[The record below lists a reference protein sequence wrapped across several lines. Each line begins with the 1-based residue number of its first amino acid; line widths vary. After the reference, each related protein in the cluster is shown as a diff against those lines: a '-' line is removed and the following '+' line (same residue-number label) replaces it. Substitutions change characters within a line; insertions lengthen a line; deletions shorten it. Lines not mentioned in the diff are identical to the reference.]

1 MWTLQLLNRLAECRL
16 DLLPFVTRLSRKDTT
31 HIAVALAGLLLA
43 PSVLRPADQTIQVV
57 AVTNSADFQPGL
69 PQKGSLASIFCT
81 GLQGGPGVITAPSQ
95 PPLPTE
101 ITVAGSSVSVWVNFV
116 QAPILAIA
124 FEQGYQQINVQVPWE
139 APQNPLFVQ
148 VFQGSNMG
156 YLVDPNPWVDFPFGD
171 TATFK
176 WSVFFINADGYAV
189 VQHASDYSLVTKQ
202 NPAHA
207 GEFLTAYGISLGPVG
222 NPPASGYPA
231 PANPTITSQ
240 VPTGAACRMTDGV
253 SIGAAIATPTYVGL
267 APGAVGV
274 YQVNFQLPAN
284 LSPGDQQLAMART
297 FLISPFGLCLSS
309 GTNEVSETYTSR
321 SALLPVQ

>member
-1 MWTLQLLNRLAECRL
+1 MSIVGCLA
-16 DLLPFVTRLSRKDTT
+16 PGHATV
-31 HIAVALAGLLLA
+31 ILAGVLLA

-57 AVTNSADFQPGL
+57 AVTNSADFQLGL

-101 ITVAGSSVSVWVNFV
+101 ITVAGSSVSVWINFV
-116 QAPILAIA
+116 RAPILAVA

-139 APQNPLFVQ
+139 TPQNPLFVQ
-148 VFQGSNMG
+148 VFQGSNMA

-171 TATFK
+171 PATFK
-176 WSVFFINADGYAV
+176 WSAFFINAEGYAV
-189 VQHASDYSLVTKQ
+189 VQHASDYSLVTRQ
-202 NPAHA
+202 NPGRA
-207 GEFLTAYGISLGPVG
+207 GEFLTAYGVSLGPVG

-231 PANPTITSQ
+231 PVNPLDTSQ
-240 VPTGAACRMTDGV
+240 VPTGAACRMTDSV
-253 SIGAAIATPTYVGL
+253 SIGGETAIPTYVGL

-284 LSPGDQQLAMART
+284 LSPGDQQLGIVRT
-297 FLISPFGLCLSS
+297 FLISPFGDCSTS
-309 GTNEVSETYTSR
+309 GGGSQQTYTSR
-321 SALLPVQ
+321 SALLPVE